1 MKINKINEDVV
12 LENVEGKLPLI
23 PLREMVPFP
32 STVESFYVGR
42 KDSILAIECAIEKFE
57 RKILIVT
64 QKIAEDENPGFEDLY
79 ETGVLASVVDVKAED
94 SKKAIKITVEIEES
108 INLTSMELFENIRFA
123 NFVHC
128 GKIAV
133 GDEQKIE
140 ILKKLILKDMQSFL
154 EMSGKELRLLE
165 KMRKSVSN
173 IEFFALGMS
182 VLVVDIKSQI
192 EILKANSFDS
202 YFSKLA
208 SLIYQN
214 IESLNLEKKIALS
227 VHKRLNK
234 NQKDFFLNEH
244 IKEIQKELSS
254 GEKDPELL
262 NAAEFSKRL
271 EAAGMPPVIR
281 QRLQKEQKRL
291 AGMPSMAQEAVILKA
306 YIETFF
312 ELPWTSSEH
321 DNHDLT
327 KAKEIL
333 DSQHYSLK
341 KAKNRILEYLAVRQ
355 LNPKTKGP
363 ILCFVGPPGT
373 GKTTLSHSVA
383 DALDRE
389 FIRVSLGGVRD
400 EAEIRGHRR
409 TYLGALPGKIIQSM
423 KRVKSKNPVFLL
435 DEIDKMS
442 SDFRGDPAAALLEV
456 LDPEQNCQFVDHFME
471 VPYDL
476 SDVMFLCTANS
487 LQGIPYPLLDR
498 LEIIHI
504 SSYME
509 KEKFRIAKDFILPK
523 EKKENGIDNIDLHFS
538 SKAITSIIRH
548 YTMESGV
555 RSLQRQIASICRKIA
570 KKIVLEDKTEENK
583 RIKITSGNLKKYL
596 GKERYVEP
604 SPNDFLDV
612 GVSNGLAWSELGGSI
627 LPIEI
632 VLYSGKGN
640 IILTGKLG
648 DVMKESAHTAFSFIK
663 STADRYQIKFDD
675 FYKDYDL
682 HIHFPEGATP
692 KDGPSG
698 GLAIS
703 CGILS
708 ALTKVPIRSTIAMT
722 GEITLTG
729 RVLAIGGLREK
740 VLAALRH
747 GKKEVLIP
755 EANVKDLD
763 DLPKNVRDAITF
775 KPVKRAEEAF
785 RFVFEQG
792 VYLENE

>member
-1 MKINKINEDVV
+1 
-12 LENVEGKLPLI
+12 
-23 PLREMVPFP
+23 
-32 STVESFYVGR
+32 
-42 KDSILAIECAIEKFE
+42 
-57 RKILIVT
+57 
-64 QKIAEDENPGFEDLY
+64 
-79 ETGVLASVVDVKAED
+79 
-94 SKKAIKITVEIEES
+94 
-108 INLTSMELFENIRFA
+108 
-123 NFVHC
+123 
-128 GKIAV
+128 
-133 GDEQKIE
+133 
-140 ILKKLILKDMQSFL
+140 
-154 EMSGKELRLLE
+154 
-165 KMRKSVSN
+165 
-173 IEFFALGMS
+173 
-182 VLVVDIKSQI
+182 
-192 EILKANSFDS
+192 
-202 YFSKLA
+202 
-208 SLIYQN
+208 
-214 IESLNLEKKIALS
+214 
-227 VHKRLNK
+227 
-234 NQKDFFLNEH
+234 
-244 IKEIQKELSS
+244 
-254 GEKDPELL
+254 
-262 NAAEFSKRL
+262 
-271 EAAGMPPVIR
+271 
-281 QRLQKEQKRL
+281 
-291 AGMPSMAQEAVILKA
+291 
-306 YIETFF
+306 
-312 ELPWTSSEH
+312 
-321 DNHDLT
+321 
-327 KAKEIL
+327 
-333 DSQHYSLK
+333 
-341 KAKNRILEYLAVRQ
+341 
-355 LNPKTKGP
+355 
-363 ILCFVGPPGT
+363 
-373 GKTTLSHSVA
+373 
-383 DALDRE
+383 
-389 FIRVSLGGVRD
+389 
-400 EAEIRGHRR
+400 
-409 TYLGALPGKIIQSM
+409 
-423 KRVKSKNPVFLL
+423 
-435 DEIDKMS
+435 
-442 SDFRGDPAAALLEV
+442 
-456 LDPEQNCQFVDHFME
+456 
-471 VPYDL
+471 
-476 SDVMFLCTANS
+476 MFLCTANS

-570 KKIVLEDKTEENK
+570 KKIVLEGKTEENK
-583 RIKITSGNLKKYL
+583 KIKITSGNLKKYL
-596 GKERYVEP
+596 GKERFVEP

-663 STADRYQIKFDD
+663 STADRYQIKFED

-763 DLPKNVRDAITF
+763 DLPKNVRDAIIF

>member
-1 MKINKINEDVV
+1 MKINKLDNTTSLNIAE
-12 LENVEGKLPLI
+12 KLPLI
-23 PLREMVPFP
+23 PLREIVPFP
-32 STVESFYVGR
+32 STVREFFVGR
-42 KDSILAIECAIEKFE
+42 KESISAIECAVQKYE
-57 RKILIVT
+57 RKILIVV
-64 QKIAEDENPGFEDLY
+64 QKVADDDNPGFEDLY
-79 ETGVLASVVDVKAED
+79 ETGVLASILDIKAED
-94 SKKAIKITVEIEES
+94 SKNPIEIKVKIEEAIK
-108 INLTSMELFENIRFA
+108 LTSMELVDGVRLA
-123 NFVHC
+123 NFTPC
-128 GKIAV
+128 GPIAI
-133 GDEQKIE
+133 GDKQKID
-140 ILKKLILKDMQSFL
+140 ILKRLILKDLSSYL
-154 EMSGKELRLLE
+154 EMSHKDIQLID
-165 KMRKSVSN
+165 KMRDAISN
-173 IEFFALGMS
+173 MEFFILGLS
-182 VLVVDIKSQI
+182 VLTIDIKNLI
-192 EILKANSFDS
+192 EILESNSFDS

-208 SLIYQN
+208 NLIYQN
-214 IESLNLEKKIALS
+214 IESINLEKRIEIS

-234 NQKDFFLNEH
+234 SQKDFFLNEQ

-254 GEKDPELL
+254 EGKDPELL
-262 NAAEFSKRL
+262 NATEFNKRL
-271 EAAGMPPVIR
+271 TAAGMPVQIKE
-281 QRLQKEQKRL
+281 RLQKEQTRL
-291 AGMPSMAQEAVILKA
+291 ASMPTMAQESVILKS

-312 ELPWTSSEH
+312 ELPWTFSDN
-321 DNHDLT
+321 DNHDLA

-341 KAKNRILEYLAVRQ
+341 KAKNRILEYLAVRH

-373 GKTTLSHSVA
+373 GKTTLAHSVA

-423 KRVKSKNPVFLL
+423 KKVKNTNPVFLL

-476 SDVMFLCTANS
+476 SNVMFLCTANS
-487 LQGIPYPLLDR
+487 LSGIPHPLLDR
-498 LEIIHI
+498 LEIIQI

-509 KEKFRIAKDFILPK
+509 KEKFHIAKDFIIPR
-523 EKKENGIDNIDLHFS
+523 EKKENGVDNIELDFS
-538 SKAITSIIRH
+538 SKAIISIIRH

-555 RSLQRQIASICRKIA
+555 RSLRRQIASICRKVA
-570 KKIVLEDKTEENK
+570 KGIVLDKNSEDNK
-583 RIKITSGNLKKYL
+583 AIKITSKNLKKYL
-596 GKERYVEP
+596 GKKRYIEP

-663 STADRYQIKFDD
+663 STAEQYQIKFND

-755 EANVKDLD
+755 EANLKDLD

-792 VYLENE
+792 VYTDN

>member
-1 MKINKINEDVV
+1 MKINKIDNTIPSNGNE
-12 LENVEGKLPLI
+12 KLPLI

-32 STVESFYVGR
+32 FTIKNFYVGR
-42 KDSILAIECAIEKFE
+42 KDSILAIECAIEKYE
-57 RKILIVT
+57 RKILLVT
-64 QKIAEDENPGFEDLY
+64 QKIADDENPNLEDLY
-79 ETGVLASVVDVKAED
+79 EIGVLASVVDVKVED
-94 SKKAIKITVEIEES
+94 SKNAIRVTVEVEEAITITS
-108 INLTSMELFENIRFA
+108 IELFDGVRFA
-123 NFVHC
+123 DFNLC
-128 GKIAV
+128 GKISP
-133 GDEQKIE
+133 GDEQKVR
-140 ILKKLILKDMQSFL
+140 ILKKLILKDLQTFL
-154 EMSGKELRLLE
+154 EMSHGNLQLLE
-165 KMRKSVSN
+165 KMRFATSN
-173 IEFFALGMS
+173 IEFFNLGMS
-182 VLVVDIKSQI
+182 VLIADIKSQI
-192 EILKANSFDS
+192 EILKSNSLDS

-208 SLIYQN
+208 VLIYQN
-214 IESLNLEKKIALS
+214 IENVNLEKKIMLS
-227 VHKRLNK
+227 VHKKLNK
-234 NQKDFFLNEH
+234 NQKDFFLNEQ

-254 GEKDPELL
+254 EGKDLELL
-262 NAAEFSKRL
+262 NTEEFNKRL
-271 EAAGMPPVIR
+271 EAAEMPLVIKE
-281 QRLQKEQKRL
+281 RLLKEQKRL
-291 AGMPSMAQEAVILKA
+291 SGMPSMAQEAVILKS

-312 ELPWTSSEH
+312 ELPWVSSAH
-321 DNHDLT
+321 DNHDLA

-333 DSQHYSLK
+333 DSHHYSLK

-383 DALDRE
+383 DALGRE

-423 KRVKSKNPVFLL
+423 KRVKSRNPVFLL

-442 SDFRGDPAAALLEV
+442 SDFRGDPASALLEV

-487 LQGIPYPLLDR
+487 LRGIPYPLLDR
-498 LEIIHI
+498 LEVIQIN
-504 SSYME
+504 SYME
-509 KEKFRIAKDFILPK
+509 KEKLHIAKDFIIPK

-538 SKAITSIIRH
+538 SKAIISIIRH

-555 RSLQRQIASICRKIA
+555 RSLERQIASICRKTA
-570 KKIVLEDKTEENK
+570 KKIVLDTKSVNNET
-583 RIKITSGNLKKYL
+583 IKITTGNLKKYL
-596 GKERYVEP
+596 GEKKFVEP

-632 VLYSGKGN
+632 VLYAGKGN
-640 IILTGKLG
+640 ITLTGKLG
-648 DVMKESAHTAFSFIK
+648 DVMKESAQTAFSFIK
-663 STADRYQIKFDD
+663 STAELYQIKFKD
-675 FYKDYDL
+675 FYKEYDL

-708 ALTKVPIRSTIAMT
+708 ALTKTPIRSTIAMT

-747 GKKEVLIP
+747 GKKEVVIP
-755 EANVKDLD
+755 EANIKDLN

-785 RFVFEQG
+785 HFVFEHG
-792 VYLENE
+792 VYVNE

>member
-1 MKINKINEDVV
+1 MIINKTDDTSLSNTNE
-12 LENVEGKLPLI
+12 KLPLI
-23 PLREMVPFP
+23 PFREMVPFP
-32 STVESFYVGR
+32 STVRSFYVGR
-42 KDSILAIECAIEKFE
+42 KDSISAIECSIEKYD

-64 QKIAEDENPGFEDLY
+64 QKNADDDNPSLEDLY
-79 ETGVLASVVDVKAED
+79 ETGVLAFVVDVKAED
-94 SKKAIKITVEIEES
+94 SKNAVKITVKVEEA
-108 INLTSMELFENIRFA
+108 ITLTKMEYLDGVRVADFNL
-123 NFVHC
+123 C
-128 GKIAV
+128 GKV
-133 GDEQKIE
+133 SLGDEQRVK
-140 ILKKLILKDMQSFL
+140 ILKKLILKDLQAFL
-154 EMSGKELRLLE
+154 EMSHGNLQLLE
-165 KMRKSVSN
+165 KMHSAASDM
-173 IEFFALGMS
+173 EFFNLAMS
-182 VLVVDIKSQI
+182 VLIVDTASQI
-192 EILKANSFDS
+192 EILKSNSFDS

-208 SLIYQN
+208 ALIYQN
-214 IESLNLEKKIALS
+214 IENINLEKKIELS
-227 VHKRLNK
+227 VHKKLSK
-234 NQKDFFLNEH
+234 NQKDFFLNEQ

-254 GEKDPELL
+254 DGKDPELL
-262 NAAEFSKRL
+262 NAAEFNKRL
-271 EAAGMPPVIR
+271 EAAGMPLAIR
-281 QRLQKEQKRL
+281 ERLQKEQKRL
-291 AGMPSMAQEAVILKA
+291 AGMPSMAQDAVILKA

-312 ELPWTSSEH
+312 ELPWTSSAH
-321 DNHDLT
+321 DNHDLA

-355 LNPKTKGP
+355 LNPQTKGP

-383 DALDRE
+383 NALGRE

-423 KRVKSKNPVFLL
+423 KKVKSRNPVFLL

-442 SDFRGDPAAALLEV
+442 SDFRGDPASALLEV
-456 LDPEQNCQFVDHFME
+456 LDPEQNCQFVDHFLE

-487 LQGIPYPLLDR
+487 LRSIPYPLLDR
-498 LEIIHI
+498 LEVIQIN
-504 SSYME
+504 SYME
-509 KEKFRIAKDFILPK
+509 REKFHIAKDFIIPK
-523 EKKENGIDNIDLHFS
+523 EKKENGIDNIDLRFS
-538 SKAITSIIRH
+538 SKAITSIIRY

-555 RSLQRQIASICRKIA
+555 RSLERQIASICRKTA
-570 KKIVLEDKTEENK
+570 KRIVLDAMPEKNN
-583 RIKITSGNLKKYL
+583 RVIKITTGNLKKYL
-596 GKERYVEP
+596 GEKKFVEP

-632 VLYSGKGN
+632 VLYAGKGG
-640 IILTGKLG
+640 ITLTGKLG
-648 DVMKESAHTAFSFIK
+648 DVMKESAQTAFSFIK
-663 STADRYQIKFDD
+663 STAELYQIKFKD

-708 ALTKVPIRSTIAMT
+708 ALTKTPIRSTIAMT

-747 GKKEVLIP
+747 GKKEVVIP
-755 EANVKDLD
+755 EANMKDLN
-763 DLPKNVRDAITF
+763 DLPKNVREAITF

-785 RFVFEQG
+785 RFVFERG
-792 VYLENE
+792 VYVDDE

>member
-1 MKINKINEDVV
+1 MKINKIDNTVPLNISE
-12 LENVEGKLPLI
+12 KLPLI
-23 PLREMVPFP
+23 PLREMVIFP
-32 STVESFYVGR
+32 SMVKNFYVGR
-42 KDSILAIECAIEKFE
+42 KDSILAIECAVQKHD

-64 QKIAEDENPGFEDLY
+64 QKNADDENPEIDDLY
-79 ETGVLASVVDVKAED
+79 EDCVLASIIDIKADD
-94 SKKAIKITVEIEES
+94 SKDVIRITVEAEETVK
-108 INLTSMELFENIRFA
+108 LTSIELIDGIRFA
-123 NFVHC
+123 DFSLC
-128 GKIAV
+128 GKISV
-133 GDEQKIE
+133 GDEQKVA
-140 ILKKLILKDMQSFL
+140 ILKKLILKDLQNFL
-154 EMSGKELRLLE
+154 EMSHRDIQLID
-165 KMRKSVSN
+165 KMRNANSN
-173 IEFFALGMS
+173 IDFFTLGMS

-192 EILKANSFDS
+192 DILKSNSFDS

-214 IESLNLEKKIALS
+214 IENINLEKKIEMS
-227 VHKRLNK
+227 VHKRLNRS
-234 NQKDFFLNEH
+234 QKDFFLNEQ

-254 GEKDPELL
+254 SQKDPELL
-262 NAAEFSKRL
+262 NATEFSKKL
-271 EAAGMPPVIR
+271 DAAGMPEAIK

-291 AGMPSMAQEAVILKA
+291 AGMPSMAQESVILKS

-312 ELPWTSSEH
+312 ELPWKSSEH
-321 DNHDLT
+321 DNHDLA

-355 LNPKTKGP
+355 LNPRTKGP

-389 FIRVSLGGVRD
+389 FIRISLGGVRD

-423 KRVKSKNPVFLL
+423 KKVKSKNPVFLL

-456 LDPEQNCQFVDHFME
+456 LDPGQNSQFVDHFME

-487 LQGIPYPLLDR
+487 LKGIPYPLLDR
-498 LEIIHI
+498 LEIIQI
-504 SSYME
+504 NSYME
-509 KEKFRIAKDFILPK
+509 KEKFRIAKDFIIPR
-523 EKKENGIDNIDLHFS
+523 EKKENGIENIDLHFS
-538 SKAITSIIRH
+538 SKSIISIIRH

-555 RSLQRQIASICRKIA
+555 RSLQRQIASICRKVA
-570 KKIVLEDKTEENK
+570 KKIVLDSDYDKNK
-583 RIKITSGNLKKYL
+583 PIKITTGNLKKYL
-596 GKERYVEP
+596 GKKRYVES
-604 SPNDFLDV
+604 SPDDFLDV

-648 DVMKESAHTAFSFIK
+648 DVMKESAQAAFSYIK
-663 STADRYQIKFDD
+663 STAELYQIKFKD

-755 EANVKDLD
+755 EANLKDLD
-763 DLPKNVRDAITF
+763 DLPKNVGEAISF

-785 RFVFEQG
+785 RFVFEKG
-792 VYLENE
+792 VFTDEE

>member
-1 MKINKINEDVV
+1 MKINKIDNTISLNANE
-12 LENVEGKLPLI
+12 KLPLI

-32 STVESFYVGR
+32 STVKNFYVGR
-42 KDSILAIECAIEKFE
+42 KDSILAIECAIEKYE

-64 QKIAEDENPGFEDLY
+64 QKVADDENPNLEDLY
-79 ETGVLASVVDVKAED
+79 EIGVLASVVDVKAED
-94 SKKAIKITVEIEES
+94 SKNAIRVTVEVEEAITLTAIK
-108 INLTSMELFENIRFA
+108 LFDGVRFA
-123 NFVHC
+123 DFNLC
-128 GKIAV
+128 GKISS
-133 GDEQKIE
+133 GDEQKVR
-140 ILKKLILKDMQSFL
+140 ILKKLILKDLQTFL
-154 EMSGKELRLLE
+154 EMSHGNLQLLE
-165 KMRKSVSN
+165 KMRFATSN
-173 IEFFALGMS
+173 IDFFNLGMS
-182 VLVVDIKSQI
+182 VLIADIKSQI
-192 EILKANSFDS
+192 EILKSNSFDS

-208 SLIYQN
+208 VLIYQN
-214 IESLNLEKKIALS
+214 IENVNLEKKIMLS
-227 VHKRLNK
+227 VHKKLNK
-234 NQKDFFLNEH
+234 NQKDFFLNEQ

-254 GEKDPELL
+254 EGKDLELL
-262 NAAEFSKRL
+262 NTAEFNKRL
-271 EAAGMPPVIR
+271 EAAEMPLIIKE
-281 QRLQKEQKRL
+281 RLQKEQKRL
-291 AGMPSMAQEAVILKA
+291 AGMPSMAQEAVVLKS

-312 ELPWTSSEH
+312 ELPWTSSAH
-321 DNHDLT
+321 DNHDLA

-333 DSQHYSLK
+333 DSHHYSLK

-383 DALDRE
+383 NALDRE

-423 KRVKSKNPVFLL
+423 KRVTSRNPVFLL

-442 SDFRGDPAAALLEV
+442 SDFRGDPASALLEV

-487 LQGIPYPLLDR
+487 LRGIPYPLLDR
-498 LEIIHI
+498 LEVIQIN
-504 SSYME
+504 SYME
-509 KEKFRIAKDFILPK
+509 KEKFHIAKDFIIPK
-523 EKKENGIDNIDLHFS
+523 EKRENGIDTVDLHFS
-538 SKAITSIIRH
+538 SKAIISIIRH

-555 RSLQRQIASICRKIA
+555 RSLERQIASICRKTA
-570 KKIVLEDKTEENK
+570 KRIVLGTKSKNSEV
-583 RIKITSGNLKKYL
+583 IKVTTKNLKKYL
-596 GKERYVEP
+596 GEKKFVEP
-604 SPNDFLDV
+604 SPNDFLDI

-632 VLYSGKGN
+632 VLYAGKGN

-648 DVMKESAHTAFSFIK
+648 DVMKESAQTAFSFIK
-663 STADRYQIKFDD
+663 STAELYKIKFKD

-708 ALTKVPIRSTIAMT
+708 ALTKTPIRSTIAMT

-747 GKKEVLIP
+747 GKKEVVIP
-755 EANVKDLD
+755 EANMKDLN

-775 KPVKRAEEAF
+775 KPVKRAEDAF
-785 RFVFEQG
+785 HFVFEHG
-792 VYLENE
+792 VYGDDE